1 MLFVLAQIPV
11 KGLSVT
17 RKEKQKWCQEIP
29 SPKWCKDSRK
39 SPGEAGWVTF
49 FEDKVS
55 LNNSTGFLLHTM
67 RTRKPGTKTGNDTA
81 QGSHSDEPRQP
92 QKSKET
98 TKMFRL
104 RSWPV
109 NSVPQNT
116 GLFQLSLSRVINFSS
131 IENAGLG
138 SEWRKVMDSGYLMTL
153 QALTLAK
160 NTPLKMQDWESWNFN
175 SEGFH

>member
-1 MLFVLAQIPV
+1 MLFVLVQIPV

-29 SPKWCKDSRK
+29 SPKWCKDSLNR
-39 SPGEAGWVTF
+39 PGKAGWVTF
-49 FEDKVS
+49 FENEVS

-81 QGSHSDEPRQP
+81 QGSHLDEPRQP
-92 QKSKET
+92 QKSKEA

-104 RSWPV
+104 HWPV

-116 GLFQLSLSRVINFSS
+116 GLFQLSLSGVRNFSS
-131 IENAGLG
+131 IENAALW
-138 SEWRKVMDSGYLMTL
+138 SERRKVMDSGYLMTL
-153 QALTLAK
+153 RALTLAK
-160 NTPLKMQDWESWNFN
+160 NTLPENARLGVMKL
-175 SEGFH
+175 